1 MGIDTNKYGASFEW
15 QQPADGA
22 KATTQWSPFGADTTY
37 FEPCKKDFMINFIVE
52 DLEALLPL
60 LRAESVAI
68 VGELEIY
75 EYGKFAH
82 ILDLEGNKLELWQ
95 PI

>member
-1 MGIDTNKYGASFEW
+1 
-15 QQPADGA
+15 
-22 KATTQWSPFGADTTY
+22 
-37 FEPCKKDFMINFIVE
+37 MINFIVE